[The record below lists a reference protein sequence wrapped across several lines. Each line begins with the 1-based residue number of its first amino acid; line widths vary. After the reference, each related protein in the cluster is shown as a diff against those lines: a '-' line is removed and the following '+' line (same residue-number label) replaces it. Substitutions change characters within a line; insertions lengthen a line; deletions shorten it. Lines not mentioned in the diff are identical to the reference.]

1 MPPPPRL
8 TASEQFRQA
17 YREGARIA
25 NERIIV
31 HARASGAGPARVGI
45 AVRRQ
50 LGGAVR
56 RNRVKRRLREASA
69 RAYHALPQG
78 MDVVIVP
85 RAASADASF
94 EELVVSLT
102 ELFTRARRGARA

>member
-1 MPPPPRL
+1 MPSLPHL
-8 TASEQFRQA
+8 TAPEQFRQA
-17 YREGARIA
+17 YREGARVA

-31 HARASGAGPARVGI
+31 HARASGTGPARVGI

-50 LGGAVR
+50 LGGAVQ

-85 RAASADASF
+85 RTPAVGASF
-94 EELVVSLT
+94 EELVASLT
-102 ELFTRARRGARA
+102 ELFTRARTGDRS